1 MNKKGQEG
9 FSLLELIIVV
19 VIVAVISAVA
29 VSSISK
35 FIKQYKFDS
44 YAANMEYLVK
54 LGKIKALELTSNVG
68 VCVDTAAR
76 QLSIRD
82 IGTSRSAGICS
93 GSPLQGASN
102 MTVAESYITVAG
114 TGASFDPRGLAIQ
127 SGYTCFS
134 YNGRYARVCI
144 SRSSVRTDSGA
155 GGCSSCSS

>member
-19 VIVAVISAVA
+19 VIVAVISAA
-29 VSSISK
+29 AISSISK

-54 LGKIKALELTSNVG
+54 MGKIKALELTSNIG
-68 VCVDTAAR
+68 ICVNTGNK
-76 QLSIRD
+76 QLSIRN

-93 GSPLQGASN
+93 GSTLQGASS
-102 MTVAESYITVAG
+102 MTVTESYITVAG

-127 SGYTCFS
+127 SGYMCLS
-134 YNGRYARVCI
+134 YNNRYAKICI
-144 SRSSVRTDSGA
+144 SRSSVRTESGA